1 VRGNALLSQ
10 FAQFGGGD
18 IFSLAGTIALGFVH
32 PFTLLLMGIVAIG
45 FPATA
50 IAGEREKGTLE
61 VTLARPISRRGLV
74 PALRR
79 WSAIPGHALAP
90 ICSVATYC
98 SSMVSATV
106 RRGPYGAGV
115 AVRLAPLRRLH
126 VAGVR
131 DLGDV

>member
-1 VRGNALLSQ
+1 MLVWGAILPVIFATFGKELGDLVRGNALLSQ

-61 VTLARPISRRGLV
+61 VTC
-74 PALRR
+74 
-79 WSAIPGHALAP
+79 LAP
-90 ICSVATYC
+90 SPKPRATRCSRGPLPRRPPRAAPG
-98 SSMVSATV
+98 ATV
-106 RRGPYGAGV
+106 DRPV
-115 AVRLAPLRRLH
+115 
-126 VAGVR
+126 
-131 DLGDV
+131 